1 MVNDEGSLFLGE
13 WLARGFAAFKRDPLP
28 LAGASAVM
36 TAFSFACVLLEQKGA
51 GFTGL
56 LLQVLVGPV
65 LYVGWC
71 YLCLRQARGEETL
84 VTDVFCAFRRFG
96 TALLTVAL
104 YSLIVLAGVLLL
116 VVPGIYWGCKFG
128 LCFFPVMEGR
138 PQTPLETV
146 RLSGVITKGHVGMI
160 FCLALLSFGLS
171 LIEQPFYG
179 GLGLGIFPSEPDAS
193 LALFGLLPFLVNRL
207 VIVPWLGATLA
218 VAYEGLSS
226 AFLAAPSSERK
237 EP

>member
-1 MVNDEGSLFLGE
+1 MVNDENSLLLGS

-36 TAFSFACVLLEQKGA
+36 TAFSFACILLEQKDA
-51 GFTGL
+51 SLIGL
-56 LLQVLVGPV
+56 LLQFLVGPV

-71 YLCLRQARGEETL
+71 RLCLRQVRGEETI

-96 TALLTVAL
+96 AALLTVTL

-116 VVPGIYWGCKFG
+116 IVPGIYWGCKFG

-138 PQTPLETV
+138 MQSPLETI
-146 RLSGVITKGHVGMI
+146 RLSGVITRGHVGKI

-171 LIEQPFYG
+171 LMEMPFFG
-179 GLGLGIFPSEPDAS
+179 GLGLGLLPSKPDTS
-193 LALFGLLPFLVNRL
+193 LALFGLVPFLANRL
-207 VIVPWLGATLA
+207 IIVPWLGAA
-218 VAYEGLSS
+218 QAAAYEGLSA
-226 AFLAAPSSERK
+226 AFLAAPSLERR
-237 EP
+237 ES